1 MDWAETLEVT
11 GGIITIVAAIYGI
24 TQFIDWR
31 IERKIRE
38 EPFLRKISASLHPT
52 VIFDEN
58 GSILYDQGAMQ
69 IIDKIEINREAGKNN
84 SLPAE
89 IIINQKSHLAHAPLL
104 QTLENE
110 LIDISATRG
119 VGFEWRYRLDYQMSN
134 GIFDHKRR
142 FRLEVL
148 V

>member
-1 MDWAETLEVT
+1 MDWAKIFEIA

-38 EPFLRKISASLHPT
+38 EPFIRKISASLRPS

-69 IIDKIEINREAGKNN
+69 IIDNIQINREDAKNN

-89 IIINQKSHLAHAPLL
+89 IIINPKRHLAHAPLL
-104 QTLENE
+104 QTLETE
-110 LIDISATRG
+110 LIDILATRG
-119 VGFEWRYRLDYQMSN
+119 KGFEWRYRLDYQMSN
-134 GIFDHKRR
+134 GVFDHKRR
-142 FRLEVL
+142 FRLEVQ

>member
-1 MDWAETLEVT
+1 MDWTEVL
-11 GGIITIVAAIYGI
+11 GISVGIITIVAAIYGI

-52 VIFDEN
+52 VIFDEG

-69 IIDKIEINREAGKNN
+69 IINKIEINRQKDKH
-84 SLPAE
+84 SLPEE
-89 IIINQKSHLAHAPLL
+89 IVINPKRHLAHAPLL

-110 LIDISATRG
+110 LIDVSATRG
-119 VGFEWRYRLDYQMSN
+119 KGFEWRYRLDYQMYN
-134 GIFDHKRR
+134 DVFNDKRR

>member
-1 MDWAETLEVT
+1 MDWSKILEISV
-11 GGIITIVAAIYGI
+11 GLITIIAAIYGI

-31 IERKIRE
+31 IEKKIRE

-52 VIFDEN
+52 VIFDET
-58 GSILYDQGAMQ
+58 GSILYDKGAME
-69 IIDKIEINREAGKNN
+69 IIDKINVLRAKDED
-84 SLPAE
+84 SLPSE
-89 IIINQKSHLAHAPLL
+89 IIISPKRHLAYAPLL

-110 LIDISATRG
+110 LLDVTAIRG
-119 VGFEWRYRLDYQMSN
+119 KIFEWRYRLDYQMYN
-134 GIFDHKRR
+134 DVFNEKRR